1 MTNII
6 FCVTLF
12 LLHTI
17 AQSCYA
23 YYIHTDEENVKSF
36 LCGLEDGSAGRSDD
50 DDSVF
55 VFLANYATELW

>member
-1 MTNII
+1 MHI
-6 FCVTLF
+6 
-12 LLHTI
+12 
-17 AQSCYA
+17 
-23 YYIHTDEENVKSF
+23 YIHTDEENVKSF

>member
-1 MTNII
+1 ML
-6 FCVTLF
+6 C
-12 LLHTI
+12 
-17 AQSCYA
+17 
-23 YYIHTDEENVKSF
+23 IHTDEENVKSF